1 MPGRILIATCLS
13 MVSVIGTLDYLTGS
27 EISFS
32 IFYLVPI
39 GIAAWHG
46 TRKLALW
53 MAVVSAIVWLVTDL
67 SAEHTYRSA
76 IIPCWNATVRLG
88 FFVVVSHL
96 LSSQRNQLRRETE
109 SARIDQLTGI
119 KNTKG
124 FLSETQMLWD
134 LATRHGHTSSLAYI
148 DVDNFKDVNDNY
160 GHGEGDAVL
169 TAVAAA
175 LADSVRTT
183 DIVGRLGGDEFAL
196 FLPETSSEGAA
207 YVLQRVQERVIQLA
221 GERGWPIALSVGVMV
236 VRPPY
241 PPLAQALRA
250 ADELMYRA
258 KRAGKNRVVI
268 EPAALPPDASR
279 PSVAPDV

>member
-268 EPAALPPDASR
+268 EPAALPPDAS
-279 PSVAPDV
+279 PT

>member
-134 LATRHGHTSSLAYI
+134 LATRHGHTSGLAYI

-268 EPAALPPDASR
+268 EPAALP
-279 PSVAPDV
+279 

>member
-96 LSSQRNQLRRETE
+96 LFSQRNQLRRETE